1 MILSIVY
8 HESVFHQQQ
17 NVNTLFSIELQ
28 KSMLIVLPHQVPKYP
43 CSLFFSFFFFFG
55 STYKFN
61 PKTDGVVGPMK
72 LHQFSRY
79 RQSNHR
85 EPVTEKYIT
94 DFYKCL
100 YEHNNNNNN
109 QYTISLFL
117 DITTLWNSILF
128 HCNLNGTKL
137 WFILFNKL
145 CSSESKNWQWTFQ
158 RQH

>member
-1 MILSIVY
+1 MLTVLSFKTKLFFKEKDTLASNDFIN
-8 HESVFHQQQ
+8 SIPRIGFHQQQ

-28 KSMLIVLPHQVPKYP
+28 NL
-43 CSLFFSFFFFFG
+43 CSLFYLIKFRNIPVHFFFSFFFG

-61 PKTDGVVGPMK
+61 PKTDRVVGPMK

-117 DITTLWNSILF
+117 DITTL
-128 HCNLNGTKL
+128 
-137 WFILFNKL
+137 
-145 CSSESKNWQWTFQ
+145 
-158 RQH
+158 

>member
-1 MILSIVY
+1 
-8 HESVFHQQQ
+8 
-17 NVNTLFSIELQ
+17 
-28 KSMLIVLPHQVPKYP
+28 MLIVLPHQVPKYP

-100 YEHNNNNNN
+100 YEHNNNNNRNNKGHLKMKVIWFMIILQLIIQICIIFSPVNRWNLQIDN
-109 QYTISLFL
+109 QNHITLFGHYLAYGKKL
-117 DITTLWNSILF
+117 DFLQI
-128 HCNLNGTKL
+128 GV
-137 WFILFNKL
+137 
-145 CSSESKNWQWTFQ
+145 KNV
-158 RQH
+158 